1 MASIYRRNDT
11 YYAKFHDSSREPTD
25 KRFSLRTSK
34 KDEARH
40 LLTDLERAIGNGDF
54 DPWRHDP
61 FETVFA
67 PEEDC
72 PHNPEAASFTLSEVI
87 EAFSQ
92 AKRQQGRAEST
103 IQKYRDIWRILKR
116 RAGPDR
122 DLSALTPNQ
131 IRGFVYDSSIKPT
144 TQKTRY
150 RHIRAILRWAGEGDV
165 LGQVE
170 EPRAGKKLPKAVRA
184 EELDKICQSVAKGY
198 REKRMGGACRPR
210 EILWLIPLFRF
221 AYFTGLRGSELGRLR
236 WTHIDLK
243 RQRLTVYEQKSGNED
258 TIPLVEPALALLQ
271 ALDADDKSSRAFVFH
286 SPSGN
291 RWDRSSKRF
300 REHVSRQF
308 ATYRDR
314 AGVRPTLTLH
324 GLRHGFATRLAEN
337 GASAIVIKGAMRHS
351 SISTSMKYVHLANG
365 RLQEELNGAFS

>member
-1 MASIYRRNDT
+1 MASIYKRNDT
-11 YYAKFHDSSREPTD
+11 YYAKFHDSSRSPTD
-25 KRFSLRTSK
+25 KRFSLRTAEKS
-34 KDEARH
+34 EARH
-40 LLTDLERAIGNGDF
+40 LLTDLERAIRDGDF
-54 DPWRHDP
+54 DPWRHNP
-61 FETVFA
+61 FETVLA
-67 PEEDC
+67 SDAG
-72 PHNPEAASFTLSEVI
+72 NPQSPDATPFTVGEVI

-103 IQKYRDIWRILKR
+103 IRKYRDIWRILKR
-116 RAGPDR
+116 QAGTHT
-122 DLSALTPNQ
+122 DLSTLTTTQ
-131 IRGFVYDSSIKPT
+131 VRAFVYDPSIKPT

-150 RHIRAILRWAGEGDV
+150 RHIRAVLRWAGEGDA
-165 LGQVE
+165 LDQVE
-170 EPRAGKKLPKAVRA
+170 EPRAGKKLPKAVRE
-184 EELDKICQSVAKGY
+184 EELDEICRSVVRGY
-198 REKRMGGACRPR
+198 QEKRRSGGCRPR
-210 EILWLIPLFRF
+210 EILWLIPAFRF

-258 TIPLVEPALALLQ
+258 TIPLVEPAEALLR
-271 ALDADDKSSRAFVFH
+271 ALDAGDRGSRAFVFH

-308 ATYRDR
+308 ATYRDK
-314 AGVRPTLTLH
+314 AGVRPNLTLH

-337 GASAIVIKGAMRHS
+337 GASAVVIKRAMRHS

-365 RLQEELNGAFS
+365 RLQEELDGAFS